1 VLVVCI
7 NPQGEESSINTKS
20 FAVSKGWVWQ
30 AWQRV
35 KANGGSAG
43 VDRVTIARY
52 EANEKHRLYK
62 LWNRMASGSY
72 FPSPVR
78 RVRIPKGKG
87 QTRPLGIPT
96 VEDRIAQQV
105 VKMVLEPALEPHFH
119 PDSYGYRPGKSAID
133 AMAKA
138 RQRCWAYDWVIE
150 VDIQGFFDTIDHARL
165 LKAVRHHTP
174 HRWIWLY
181 IERWL
186 TAPVQHPDG
195 RLEERPQ
202 GTPQGGVI
210 SPLLANLFLHY
221 GMDRWVGKTHPDI
234 KFERYADDVVFHC
247 RSREEAESFLEA
259 LRQRMTECGLVLHP
273 TKTRIVYC
281 QDSNRPRMHQ
291 ATISFD
297 FLGYTFKPRKVI
309 NPRKQ
314 VFTGFTPAM
323 SGKSLKRIMDDVR
336 SMRLQGRSGST
347 VQEIAA
353 LLNPKVRGWM
363 NYFGHFGR
371 HRLHRLADWLDRVLL
386 RWARYKYKRLKRSY
400 RKTQR
405 YLDQLRAQQPYLF
418 VHWDRVKKDSMR
430 RAV

>member
-1 VLVVCI
+1 M
-7 NPQGEESSINTKS
+7 GINTKS
-20 FAVSKGWVWQ
+20 FVVSKGLVWQ

-35 KANGGSAG
+35 KAKGGG
-43 VDRVTIARY
+43 PGIDQVTLAQY
-52 EANEKHRLYK
+52 AADEKNRLYK

-72 FPSPVR
+72 FPPPVR
-78 RVRIPKGKG
+78 RVDIPKGKG

-105 VKMVLEPALEPHFH
+105 VKMVLEPQLEPHFH

-133 AMAKA
+133 AVARA
-138 RQRCWAYDWVIE
+138 RQRCWAYDWVVD
-150 VDIQGFFDTIDHARL
+150 VDIQGFFDTLDHERL
-165 LKAVRHHTP
+165 LKAVRHHTQ
-174 HRWIWLY
+174 HRWVWLY

-186 TAPVQHPDG
+186 TAPVYHPDG
-195 RLEERPQ
+195 RLEERHQ

-210 SPLLANLFLHY
+210 SPLLANLLLHY
-221 GMDRWVGKTHPDI
+221 AMDRWMVKTHPDI
-234 KFERYADDVVFHC
+234 PFERYADDAVFHC
-247 RSREEAESFLEA
+247 RSREEAEHFLVA

-281 QDSNRPRMHQ
+281 KDSNRPCNDHP
-291 ATISFD
+291 TISFD

-323 SGKSLKRIMDDVR
+323 SGKSLKRIFEDVHG
-336 SMRLQGRSGST
+336 MRLQGRSATT
-347 VQEIAA
+347 VQDIAA
-353 LLNPKVRGWM
+353 LLNPKVRGWI

-371 HRLHRLADWLDRVLL
+371 SQVHKLANWLDFVLL
-386 RWARYKYKRLKRSY
+386 RWARNKYKRLGRSN
-400 RKTQR
+400 RKSR
-405 YLDQLRAQQPYLF
+405 RFLNQLRAQHPYLF
-418 VHWDRVKKDSMR
+418 VHWYGIRIDCMR